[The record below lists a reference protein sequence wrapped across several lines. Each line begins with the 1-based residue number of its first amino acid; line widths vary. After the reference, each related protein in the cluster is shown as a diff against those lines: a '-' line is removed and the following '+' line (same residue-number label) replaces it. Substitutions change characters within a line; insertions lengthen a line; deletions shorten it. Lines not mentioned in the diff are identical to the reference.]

1 MRALP
6 DRPTNTIKVKE
17 EDRVDF
23 DEAILLKDDW
33 KTESD
38 DIAFEVERIVDVRS
52 GRQTLFGRVHRQFL
66 VY

>member
-17 EDRVDF
+17 EDRVDV

-38 DIAFEVERIVDVRS
+38 DIAFEVERIVDVR
-52 GRQTLFGRVHRQFL
+52 LL
-66 VY
+66 